1 MTVTR
6 LEGMRVST
14 TALLGVSLALLV
26 WAGDVRPD
34 DQARVPNNPEEGGT
48 VDPSGLQAWLEA
60 RFTRGELRA
69 LQPGAVGMESHH
81 CGCSDTPTK
90 HFPYV
95 MILLRTPKGDL
106 VARPDRRGVSV
117 IFTALAVRHGNRYCK
132 VDAEDDCYGAFV
144 APCDFTDFRYGPQ
157 LEAFFPTC
165 KSDEEEP
172 ESGLLERTRGG
183 AHSFYASP
191 QSLPRTAMRGHEGA
205 KETRTNRLR
214 GGVPGRDPGRSP
226 ATALDVV
233 EPFK

>member
-6 LEGMRVST
+6 PEQMRVST

-26 WAGDVRPD
+26 WAGEAPSRE
-34 DQARVPNNPEEGGT
+34 QARVLENQEEAVK
-48 VDPSGLQAWLEA
+48 VDSSALQAWLEA

-69 LQPGAVGMESHH
+69 LEPGAVGMESHH

-95 MILLRTPKGDL
+95 MVLLRTPKGDL

-132 VDAEDDCYGAFV
+132 VDAEDDCYGAFL

-172 ESGLLERTRGG
+172 ESGLLERTGAG
-183 AHSFYASP
+183 AH
-191 QSLPRTAMRGHEGA
+191 
-205 KETRTNRLR
+205 
-214 GGVPGRDPGRSP
+214 
-226 ATALDVV
+226 
-233 EPFK
+233 